1 MSTFVATKRNLREG
15 LLLCFHLK
23 KKAVEAQRTLT
34 EAYGDYAPSIST
46 CEYWFRRFKSGN
58 FDTEDKERPGQPKKW
73 DQKGVVYYEL
83 LKPNETITGERY
95 QQQLMQLSR
104 ALKVKRPE
112 YAKRHDKVVFQ
123 HDNARPH
130 VARTV
135 KETLE
140 ALNWDVLPH
149 PPYSPDIAPSD
160 YYLFRSMTHGLAE
173 QRFTSYEDTKKW
185 VDSWIASKDESFF
198 QRGIHM
204 LPERWENVVA
214 NDGQYF

>member
-1 MSTFVATKRNLREG
+1 MCEQLLQRHKRKSFLHRIITGDEKWIHDDIPKRKKSWGPPGHASTSTAKPNIHGAKLM
-15 LLLCFHLK
+15 LC
-23 KKAVEAQRTLT
+23 
-34 EAYGDYAPSIST
+34 I
-46 CEYWFRRFKSGN
+46 W
-58 FDTEDKERPGQPKKW
+58 W
-73 DQKGVVYYEL
+73 DQKGVVYYKL

-160 YYLFRSMTHGLAE
+160 YHLFRPMTHGLAE

-198 QRGIHM
+198 RRGIHM
-204 LPERWENVVA
+204 LPERWGKVVA
-214 NDGQYF
+214 NDGKYFE